1 MREDQTNPSFIH
13 TLFFSCR
20 PPVTQRPIAKVKKYI
35 AILPT
40 VQEDINQMLPYLNNP
55 SHVRPVV
62 VISFNENYLT
72 MRKALAE
79 ARSICSPFSVPKL
92 NSLKKRGFKF
102 VQIRG
107 ITVDYHYDYTE
118 PSRLV
123 LVPIRELPI
132 RADEKDI
139 YESLESELLLEWA
152 RHPDEGA
159 TVVVAP
165 V

>member
-1 MREDQTNPSFIH
+1 
-13 TLFFSCR
+13 
-20 PPVTQRPIAKVKKYI
+20 
-35 AILPT
+35 
-40 VQEDINQMLPYLNNP
+40 
-55 SHVRPVV
+55 
-62 VISFNENYLT
+62 

-79 ARSICSPFSVPKL
+79 ASSIYSSFSVPIL
-92 NSLKKRGFKF
+92 NSLKKQGFKF

-118 PSRLV
+118 PSRLL
-123 LVPIRELPI
+123 LVPCKELPI

-152 RHPDEGA
+152 KHPDEGA
-159 TVVVAP
+159 TVVVAR